1 MRKELGFALAGIVF
15 ASVANATS
23 FIIDPFADTQ
33 QLTTSNS
40 SNVAGVDL
48 IGGNR
53 YASITKTGGLLTD
66 SLNINAPSV
75 DVLDLSMAAGDS
87 SDMRLL
93 YDGTT
98 NNTGANAFGLT
109 GIDFTQLGTL
119 SLIRINLESDH
130 LNSLTMKVYTSATDF
145 STATFNYTNDA
156 FFNSYDTP
164 FTSFLASGAGA
175 DFTDVK
181 AFEVIINGVP
191 QQDLTMGFISAEA
204 TSAPEPSTMLLLGA
218 GLVGLGV
225 FSRRR
230 RRS

>member
-15 ASVANATS
+15 ASVANAS

-33 QLTTSNS
+33 NLTATSNGTMA
-40 SNVAGVDL
+40 AGD
-48 IGGNR
+48 ITGGNR
-53 YASITKTGGLLTD
+53 YASITQNTGTKTDTLLFNATPNEMD
-66 SLNINAPSV
+66 LNIGT
-75 DVLDLSMAAGDS
+75 GDT

-93 YDGTT
+93 YDGTA
-98 NNTGANAFGLT
+98 NTTGTNAFSLGS
-109 GIDFTQLGTL
+109 IDFTQGGAL
-119 SLIRINLESDH
+119 SLIRINLQSDH
-130 LNSLTMKVYTSATDF
+130 LNSLTMKVYTDATDF

-164 FTSFLASGAGA
+164 FTSFVASGAGA
-175 DFTDVK
+175 DFTNVN
-181 AFEVIINGVP
+181 AFELTISGVP
-191 QQDLTMGFISAEA
+191 QENLQMNLLSAEA
-204 TSAPEPSTMLLLGA
+204 SSAPEPSAMLLLGG